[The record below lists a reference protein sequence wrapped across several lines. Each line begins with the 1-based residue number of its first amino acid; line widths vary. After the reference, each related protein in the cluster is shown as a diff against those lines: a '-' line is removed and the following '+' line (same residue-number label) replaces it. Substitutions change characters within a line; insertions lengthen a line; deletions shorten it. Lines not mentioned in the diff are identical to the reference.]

1 MRNGDSHAQVFRR
14 PGWSRAR
21 GRVGNRRDGLG
32 GNSKALGNYCGKYD
46 CLQVNKPP
54 TSINQFHGRCTDV
67 KKPKFTFAVVFPI
80 PINGKGEF
88 TWAKKNAVNT
98 PDGGTLSKTYRVTI
112 DGKFV
117 SKTEA
122 KGTYQLHKAGCKKIS
137 FDEKLVKN

>member
-1 MRNGDSHAQVFRR
+1 MHKFSVAL
-14 PGWSRAR
+14 
-21 GRVGNRRDGLG
+21 VGLALVGALAIAG
-32 GNSKALGNYCGKYD
+32 MASGATPKPLGNYCGKYD

-80 PINGKGEF
+80 PINGKGQF

>member
-1 MRNGDSHAQVFRR
+1 MRKFSVAL
-14 PGWSRAR
+14 
-21 GRVGNRRDGLG
+21 VGLALVGALAVAG
-32 GNSKALGNYCGKYD
+32 IASGATPKPLGNYCGKYD

-80 PINGKGEF
+80 PINGKGAF
-88 TWAKKNAVNT
+88 TWDKKNAVNT

-117 SKTEA
+117 SKSEA